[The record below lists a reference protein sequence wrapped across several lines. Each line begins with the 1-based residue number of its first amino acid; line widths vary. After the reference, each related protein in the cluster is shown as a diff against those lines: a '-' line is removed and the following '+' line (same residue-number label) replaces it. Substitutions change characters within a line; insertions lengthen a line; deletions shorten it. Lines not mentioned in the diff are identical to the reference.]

1 MRKEAVIKFI
11 GYVLLFNAVFLYAS
25 ALISLFLNET
35 SFVPLFYSGLVCT
48 ILGLFPLIF
57 TERIDEIRFTEG
69 LAISVIG
76 WFITCIVGMLPYV
89 MWGGEFT
96 LANAFFESVSGY
108 TTTGATILN
117 DIESLPKGIL
127 FWRSSTHW
135 IGGMGVILFVL
146 LILPQAK
153 GLRSSLYKTE
163 VSNLSRMNFKTKA
176 RQIARIIGIVYIS
189 LTIVQTIILWFL
201 GMTFFDAIC
210 HSMSTIATGG
220 FSTKNTSMAFYN
232 NFWME
237 ITIVVFM
244 MLSSLHFGM
253 LYVTI
258 IGKKPNIFH
267 SKSVRSY
274 FLVILIGILVT
285 AYKLY
290 DENVYNLTDSLR
302 HSMFQVT
309 SLVSTTGFATVDT
322 SVWPVFSIIVLMYFT
337 IQGSMVGST
346 AGGFKFDRIFLFFQT
361 LKKQL
366 RLIQHPQGVFASK
379 IDDEVVAKGI
389 ELQTLSFL
397 VIYILTFF
405 IVTVILTFMDIDGL
419 TAFSASITSIANVG
433 PGFGKIIGSLGNYS
447 ALPDAAKYVL
457 SIEMLLGRLE
467 IMNILA
473 LFLVFGKK

>member
-1 MRKEAVIKFI
+1 MRKEAIIKYI
-11 GYVLLFNAVFLYAS
+11 GYVLLFNAVFLFVS
-25 ALISLFLNET
+25 ALISYFLNET
-35 SFVPLFYSGLVCT
+35 SLVPLFYSGMVCT

-76 WFITCIVGMLPYV
+76 WFITCIVGMLPYL
-89 MWGGEFT
+89 MYGGEFT
-96 LANAFFESVSGY
+96 FANAFFESVSGY
-108 TTTGATILN
+108 TTTGSTILN
-117 DIESLPKGIL
+117 EIESLPKGIL

-146 LILPQAK
+146 LILPQAR

-189 LTIVQTIILWFL
+189 LTLLETIILWSL

-237 ITIVVFM
+237 LTIIVFM
-244 MLSSLHFGM
+244 VLSSLHFGM

-258 IGKKPNIFH
+258 IGKKPNLFH
-267 SKSVRSY
+267 SKPVRG
-274 FLVILIGILVT
+274 FFIIITIGVLAI

-290 DENVYNLTDSLR
+290 DENVYSLVDSLR
-302 HSMFQVT
+302 HSLFQVT

-322 SVWPVFSIIVLMYFT
+322 SVWPVFTIIVLIYFT

-361 LKKQL
+361 FKNQL

-379 IDDEVVAKGI
+379 IDDEVVNKGI
-389 ELQTLSFL
+389 ELQTISFL
-397 VIYILTFF
+397 VIYTLTFF
-405 IVTVILTFMDIDGL
+405 IVTVILTFMDIDLL
-419 TAFSASITSIANVG
+419 TAFSASIASIANVG
-433 PGFGKIIGSLGNYS
+433 PGFNEIGSLGNYS
-447 ALPDAAKYVL
+447 SLPDAAKYVL

>member
-290 DENVYNLTDSLR
+290 DENVYNLADSLR

>member
-1 MRKEAVIKFI
+1 MKKEAIIKYI
-11 GYVLLFNAVFLYAS
+11 GYVLLFNAVFLYIS
-25 ALISLFLNET
+25 ALISFVLKES

-57 TERIDEIRFTEG
+57 TERIDEIRFSEG
-69 LAISVIG
+69 LAISVTG
-76 WFITCIVGMLPYV
+76 WFINCIVGMLPYF

-96 LANAFFESVSGY
+96 FANAFFESVSGY
-108 TTTGATILN
+108 TTTGATILKE
-117 DIESLPKGIL
+117 IESLPKGIL
-127 FWRSSTHW
+127 FWRSATHW

-153 GLRSSLYKTE
+153 GSRSSLYKTE

-189 LTIVQTIILWFL
+189 LTLLETIILWSL

-232 NFWME
+232 NIWME
-237 ITIVVFM
+237 LTIVVFM
-244 MLSSLHFGM
+244 VLSSLHFGM
-253 LYVTI
+253 LYITI
-258 IGKKPNIFH
+258 LGKKPNLFH

-274 FLVILIGILVT
+274 FLLIFIGILAV
-285 AYKLY
+285 AFKLHHDNTY
-290 DENVYNLTDSLR
+290 SLFDSFR
-302 HSMFQVT
+302 HSLFQVT

-322 SVWPVFSIIVLMYFT
+322 SVWPIFTVIILIYFT
-337 IQGSMVGST
+337 LQGSMVGST
-346 AGGFKFDRIFLFFQT
+346 AGGFKFDRIYLFFQI

-366 RLIQHPQGVFASK
+366 RLIQHPQGIFASK
-379 IDDEVVAKGI
+379 IDDEVVEKDI
-389 ELQTLSFL
+389 EIQTLNFL
-397 VIYILTFF
+397 FLYILTFF

-419 TAFSASITSIANVG
+419 TAFSASIASIANVG
-433 PGFGKIIGSLGNYS
+433 PGFGDVGSLDNYS
-447 ALPDAAKYVL
+447 ALPSAAKYVL
-457 SIEMLLGRLE
+457 SFEMLLGRLE

-473 LFLVFGKK
+473 LFLFFGKK

>member
-1 MRKEAVIKFI
+1 MRKEAVIKYI
-11 GYVLLFNAVFLYAS
+11 AYVILFNAVFLYAS
-25 ALISLFLNET
+25 ALISFFLNES
-35 SFVPLFYSGLVCT
+35 SFVPLFYSALICT

-57 TERIDEIRFTEG
+57 TEKIEEIRFSEG
-69 LAISVIG
+69 LAISVFG

-96 LANAFFESVSGY
+96 FVNAFFESVSGY
-108 TTTGATILN
+108 TTTGSTILN
-117 DIESLPKGIL
+117 EIESLPKGIL

-135 IGGMGVILFVL
+135 IGGVGVILFVL
-146 LILPQAK
+146 LILPQAR
-153 GLRSSLYKTE
+153 GMRSSLYKTE

-189 LTIVQTIILWFL
+189 LTLLQTIILWVL

-237 ITIVVFM
+237 LTIVVFM
-244 MLSSLHFGM
+244 VLSSLHFGM

-258 IGKKPNIFH
+258 IGKKPNLFH

-274 FLVILIGILVT
+274 ILVTIIGILAI

-290 DENVYNLTDSLR
+290 DENLYSLVDSLR
-302 HSMFQVT
+302 HSLFQVT
-309 SLVSTTGFATVDT
+309 ALVSTTGFATVDT
-322 SVWPVFSIIVLMYFT
+322 TVWPVFTVMVLIYFT

-346 AGGFKFDRIFLFFQT
+346 AGGFKFDRIYLFFQI

-366 RLIQHPQGVFASK
+366 RLIKHPQGIFASK
-379 IDDEVVAKGI
+379 IDDEIVDKGI
-389 ELQTLSFL
+389 ELQTLNFL
-397 VIYILTFF
+397 VLYIFTFF
-405 IVTVILTFMDIDGL
+405 IVTVILTFMDVDGL
-419 TAFSASITSIANVG
+419 TAFSASIASIANVG
-433 PGFGKIIGSLGNYS
+433 PGFGDVGSLGNYS
-447 ALPDAAKYVL
+447 TLPTAAKYVL
-457 SIEMLLGRLE
+457 SVEMLLGRLE

-473 LFLVFGKK
+473 LFLVFGRNR

>member
-1 MRKEAVIKFI
+1 MRKEAIIKYI
-11 GYVLLFNAVFLYAS
+11 AYVLLFNAVFLFVS
-25 ALISLFLNET
+25 ALISYFLSET
-35 SFVPLFYSGLVCT
+35 SFIPLFYSGLVCT

-57 TERIDEIRFTEG
+57 TEKIDEIRFSEG

-76 WFITCIVGMLPYV
+76 WIITCVVGMLPYV

-96 LANAFFESVSGY
+96 FVNAFFESVSGY

-117 DIESLPKGIL
+117 EIETLPKGIL

-146 LILPQAK
+146 LILPQAR

-189 LTIVQTIILWFL
+189 LTLLETIILWWL

-220 FSTKNTSMAFYN
+220 FSTKNTSMGFYN

-237 ITIVVFM
+237 LTIVVFM
-244 MLSSLHFGM
+244 VLSSLHFGM

-258 IGKKPNIFH
+258 VGKKPNLIH
-267 SKSVRSY
+267 SKSVRTY
-274 FLVILIGILVT
+274 FLLIIVGILAV

-290 DENVYNLTDSLR
+290 DENVYNLVDSLR
-302 HSMFQVT
+302 HSLFQVT

-322 SVWPVFSIIVLMYFT
+322 SAWPVFTVIILIYFT
-337 IQGSMVGST
+337 VQGSMVGST
-346 AGGFKFDRIFLFFQT
+346 AGGFKFDRIYLFFQI

-366 RLIQHPQGVFASK
+366 RLIKHPQGVFASK
-379 IDDEVVAKGI
+379 IDDEIVDKGI
-389 ELQTLSFL
+389 ELQTLNFL
-397 VIYILTFF
+397 VLYIFTFF
-405 IVTVILTFMDIDGL
+405 IATVILTFMDIDGL
-419 TAFSASITSIANVG
+419 TAFSASIASIANVG
-433 PGFGKIIGSLGNYS
+433 PGFGEVGSLDNFS
-447 ALPDAAKYVL
+447 ALPSAAKYVL
-457 SIEMLLGRLE
+457 SFEMLLGRLE

-473 LFLVFGKK
+473 LFLVFGRNR

>member
-1 MRKEAVIKFI
+1 MRKEAIIKYV
-11 GYVLLFNAVFLYAS
+11 GYVLLFNAVFLYVS
-25 ALISLFLNET
+25 ALISFVLDET

-57 TERIDEIRFTEG
+57 TEKIEEVRFSEG
-69 LAISVIG
+69 LAISVTG
-76 WFITCIVGMLPYV
+76 WFITCVVGMIPYV

-96 LANAFFESVSGY
+96 FVNAFFESVSGY
-108 TTTGATILN
+108 TTTGATILKE
-117 DIESLPKGIL
+117 IESLPKGIL

-176 RQIARIIGIVYIS
+176 RQIARVIGIVYIS
-189 LTIVQTIILWFL
+189 LTLLETIILWSL

-220 FSTKNTSMAFYN
+220 FSTKNTSMTFYN
-232 NFWME
+232 NIWME
-237 ITIVVFM
+237 FTIVVFM
-244 MLSSLHFGM
+244 VLSSLHFGM

-258 IGKKPNIFH
+258 MGRKPNLFH

-274 FLVILIGILVT
+274 FLLIIIGIFAV
-285 AYKLY
+285 AFKLY
-290 DENVYNLTDSLR
+290 HDSTYSLFDSFR
-302 HSMFQVT
+302 HSLFQVT

-322 SVWPVFSIIVLMYFT
+322 SVWPVFTVIILIYFT
-337 IQGSMVGST
+337 LQGSMVGST
-346 AGGFKFDRIFLFFQT
+346 AGGFKFDRIYLFFQI

-366 RLIQHPQGVFASK
+366 RLIQHPQGIFASK
-379 IDDEVVAKGI
+379 MDDEIVEKEI
-389 ELQTLSFL
+389 ELQTLNFL
-397 VIYILTFF
+397 VVYILTFF
-405 IVTVILTFMDIDGL
+405 VVTVILTFMDIDGL
-419 TAFSASITSIANVG
+419 TAFSASIASIANVG
-433 PGFGKIIGSLGNYS
+433 PGFGDVGSLDNYA
-447 ALPDAAKYVL
+447 ALPAAAKYVL
-457 SIEMLLGRLE
+457 SFEMLLGRLE

-473 LFLVFGKK
+473 LFLFFGKK

>member
-1 MRKEAVIKFI
+1 MRKEAIIKYI
-11 GYVLLFNAVFLYAS
+11 AYVLLFNAVFLFVS
-25 ALISLFLNET
+25 ALISYFLSET
-35 SFVPLFYSGLVCT
+35 SFIPLFYSGLVCT

-57 TERIDEIRFTEG
+57 TEKIDEIRFSEG

-76 WFITCIVGMLPYV
+76 WFITCVVGMLPYV

-96 LANAFFESVSGY
+96 FVNAFFESVSGY

-117 DIESLPKGIL
+117 EIETLPKGIL

-146 LILPQAK
+146 LILPQAR

-189 LTIVQTIILWFL
+189 LTLLETIILWWL

-237 ITIVVFM
+237 LTIVVFM
-244 MLSSLHFGM
+244 VLSSLHFGM

-258 IGKKPNIFH
+258 VGKKPNLIH
-267 SKSVRSY
+267 SKSVRTY
-274 FLVILIGILVT
+274 FLLIIVGILAV

-290 DENVYNLTDSLR
+290 DENVYNLVDSLR
-302 HSMFQVT
+302 HSLFQVT

-322 SVWPVFSIIVLMYFT
+322 SAWPVFTVIILIYFT
-337 IQGSMVGST
+337 VQGSMVGST
-346 AGGFKFDRIFLFFQT
+346 AGGFKFDRIYLFFQI

-366 RLIQHPQGVFASK
+366 RLIKHPQGVFASK
-379 IDDEVVAKGI
+379 IDDEVVDKGI
-389 ELQTLSFL
+389 ELQTLNFL
-397 VIYILTFF
+397 VLYIFTFF
-405 IVTVILTFMDIDGL
+405 IATVILTFMDIDGL
-419 TAFSASITSIANVG
+419 TAFSASIASIANVG
-433 PGFGKIIGSLGNYS
+433 PGFGEVGSLDNFS
-447 ALPDAAKYVL
+447 ALPAAAKYVL
-457 SIEMLLGRLE
+457 SFEMLLGRLE

-473 LFLVFGKK
+473 LFLVFGRNR

>member
-1 MRKEAVIKFI
+1 MRKEAIIKYI
-11 GYVLLFNAVFLYAS
+11 AYVLLFNAVFLFVS
-25 ALISLFLNET
+25 ALISYFLSET
-35 SFVPLFYSGLVCT
+35 SFIPLFYSGLVCT

-57 TERIDEIRFTEG
+57 TEKIDEIRFSEG

-76 WFITCIVGMLPYV
+76 WFITCVVGMLPYV

-96 LANAFFESVSGY
+96 FVNAFFESVSGY

-117 DIESLPKGIL
+117 EIETLPKGIL

-146 LILPQAK
+146 LILPQAR

-189 LTIVQTIILWFL
+189 LTLLETIILWWL

-237 ITIVVFM
+237 LTIVVFM
-244 MLSSLHFGM
+244 VLSSLHFGM

-258 IGKKPNIFH
+258 VGKKPNLIH
-267 SKSVRSY
+267 SKSVRTY
-274 FLVILIGILVT
+274 FLLIIVGIIAV

-290 DENVYNLTDSLR
+290 DENVYNLVDSLR
-302 HSMFQVT
+302 HSLFQVT

-322 SVWPVFSIIVLMYFT
+322 SAWPVFTVIILIYFT

-346 AGGFKFDRIFLFFQT
+346 AGGFKFDRIYLFFQI

-366 RLIQHPQGVFASK
+366 RLIKHPQGVFASK
-379 IDDEVVAKGI
+379 IDDEVVDKGI
-389 ELQTLSFL
+389 ELQTLNFL
-397 VIYILTFF
+397 VLYIFTFF
-405 IVTVILTFMDIDGL
+405 IATVILTFMDIDGL
-419 TAFSASITSIANVG
+419 TAFSASIASIANVG
-433 PGFGKIIGSLGNYS
+433 PGFGEVGSLDNFS
-447 ALPDAAKYVL
+447 ALPAAAKYVL
-457 SIEMLLGRLE
+457 SFEMLLGRLE

-473 LFLVFGKK
+473 LFLVFGRNR

>member
-1 MRKEAVIKFI
+1 MRKEAIIKYV
-11 GYVLLFNAVFLYAS
+11 GYVLLFNAVFLYVS
-25 ALISLFLNET
+25 ALISFFLEES
-35 SFVPLFYSGLVCT
+35 SFVPLFYSALVCT

-57 TERIDEIRFTEG
+57 TEKIDEVRFSEG
-69 LAISVIG
+69 LAISVTG
-76 WFITCIVGMLPYV
+76 WFITCVVGMIPYV

-96 LANAFFESVSGY
+96 FVNAFFESVSGY
-108 TTTGATILN
+108 TTTGATILKE
-117 DIESLPKGIL
+117 IESLPKGIL

-189 LTIVQTIILWFL
+189 LTLLETVILWFL

-232 NFWME
+232 NIWME
-237 ITIVVFM
+237 LTIVVFM
-244 MLSSLHFGM
+244 VLSSLHFGM

-258 IGKKPNIFH
+258 IGKKPNLFH

-274 FLVILIGILVT
+274 FLLILIGVLAV
-285 AYKLY
+285 AFKLY
-290 DENVYNLTDSLR
+290 YDNTYTLFDSFR
-302 HSMFQVT
+302 HSLFQVT

-322 SVWPVFSIIVLMYFT
+322 SVWPVFTVIILIYFT
-337 IQGSMVGST
+337 LQGSMVGST
-346 AGGFKFDRIFLFFQT
+346 AGGFKFDRIYLFFQIM
-361 LKKQL
+361 KKQL
-366 RLIQHPQGVFASK
+366 RLIQHPQGIFASK
-379 IDDEVVAKGI
+379 IDDEVVEKDVQ
-389 ELQTLSFL
+389 LQTLNFL
-397 VIYILTFF
+397 VVYILTFF

-419 TAFSASITSIANVG
+419 TAFSASIASIANVG
-433 PGFGKIIGSLGNYS
+433 PGFGDVGSLDNYA
-447 ALPDAAKYVL
+447 ALPAAAKYVL
-457 SIEMLLGRLE
+457 SFEMLLGRLE

-473 LFLVFGKK
+473 LFLFFWKK

>member
-1 MRKEAVIKFI
+1 M
-11 GYVLLFNAVFLYAS
+11 GHVLLFNAAFLYLS
-25 ALISLFLNET
+25 ALISFFLNET
-35 SFVPLFYSGLVCT
+35 SLVPLFYSGLVCT

-57 TERIDEIRFTEG
+57 TEKIEEIRFSEG
-69 LAISVIG
+69 LAISVTG
-76 WFITCIVGMLPYV
+76 WLVTCIVGMLPYL
-89 MWGGEFT
+89 MFGGEFT
-96 LANAFFESVSGY
+96 FANAFFESVSGY

-117 DIESLPKGIL
+117 EIQTLPKGIL
-127 FWRSSTHW
+127 FWRASTHW

-176 RQIARIIGIVYIS
+176 RQIARIIGIVYLS
-189 LTIVQTIILWFL
+189 LTVVQTLILWQL

-220 FSTKNTSMAFYN
+220 FSTKNLSMAYYN
-232 NFWME
+232 DIWME
-237 ITIVVFM
+237 ITIMVFM
-244 MLSSLHFGM
+244 LLSSLHFGM

-274 FLVILIGILVT
+274 IVVILIGIGLV
-285 AYKLY
+285 AFKLY
-290 DENVYNLTDSLR
+290 HDNVYSLGTAIR
-302 HSMFQVT
+302 HSSFQII

-322 SVWPVFSIIVLMYFT
+322 SVWPAFTMVILMYFI

-346 AGGFKFDRIFLFFQT
+346 AGGLKFDRVFLFFQI

-379 IDDEVVAKGI
+379 IDDEFVEKGV
-389 ELQTLSFL
+389 ELQALSFL
-397 VIYILTFF
+397 IIYILTFF
-405 IVTVILTFMDIDGL
+405 IVTFILTFMDIDAL
-419 TAFSASITSIANVG
+419 SAFSASIASISNTG
-433 PGFGKIIGSLGNYS
+433 PGFGEVGSLDNYH
-447 ALPDAAKYVL
+447 AFPDAAKYLL

-473 LFLVFGKK
+473 LFLYFGKK

>member
-1 MRKEAVIKFI
+1 MRKEAIIKYI
-11 GYVLLFNAVFLYAS
+11 AYVLLFNAVFLFVS
-25 ALISLFLNET
+25 ALISYFLSET
-35 SFVPLFYSGLVCT
+35 SFIPLFYSGLVCT

-57 TERIDEIRFTEG
+57 TEKIDEIRFSEG

-76 WFITCIVGMLPYV
+76 WFITCVVGMLPYV

-96 LANAFFESVSGY
+96 FVNAFFESVSGY

-117 DIESLPKGIL
+117 EIETLPKGIL
-127 FWRSSTHW
+127 FWRSATHW

-146 LILPQAK
+146 LILPQAR

-189 LTIVQTIILWFL
+189 LTLLETIILWWL

-237 ITIVVFM
+237 LTIVVFM
-244 MLSSLHFGM
+244 VLSSLHFGM

-258 IGKKPNIFH
+258 VGKKPNLIH
-267 SKSVRSY
+267 SKSVRTY
-274 FLVILIGILVT
+274 FLLIIVGILAV

-290 DENVYNLTDSLR
+290 DENVYSLADSLR
-302 HSMFQVT
+302 HSLFQVT

-322 SVWPVFSIIVLMYFT
+322 SAWPVFTVIILIYFT
-337 IQGSMVGST
+337 VQGSMVGST
-346 AGGFKFDRIFLFFQT
+346 AGGFKFDRIYLFFQI

-366 RLIQHPQGVFASK
+366 RLIKHPQGVFASK
-379 IDDEVVAKGI
+379 IDDEVVDKGI
-389 ELQTLSFL
+389 ELQTLNFL
-397 VIYILTFF
+397 VLYIFTFF
-405 IVTVILTFMDIDGL
+405 IATVILTFMDIDGL
-419 TAFSASITSIANVG
+419 TAFSASIASIANVG
-433 PGFGKIIGSLGNYS
+433 PGFGEVGSLDNFS
-447 ALPDAAKYVL
+447 ALPSAAKYVL
-457 SIEMLLGRLE
+457 SFEMLLGRLE

-473 LFLVFGKK
+473 LFLVFGRNR

>member
-389 ELQTLSFL
+389 EIQTLSFL

>member
-11 GYVLLFNAVFLYAS
+11 GYVLLFNAVFLYVS

>member
-11 GYVLLFNAVFLYAS
+11 GYVLLFNAVFLYVS

-76 WFITCIVGMLPYV
+76 WFITCFVGMLPYV

-108 TTTGATILN
+108 TTTGSTILN
-117 DIESLPKGIL
+117 EIESLPKGIL

-290 DENVYNLTDSLR
+290 DENVYNLADSLR

-389 ELQTLSFL
+389 EIQTLSFL

>member
-1 MRKEAVIKFI
+1 MRKEAVIKYI
-11 GYVLLFNAVFLYAS
+11 AYVILFNAVFLYAS
-25 ALISLFLNET
+25 ALISFFLSET
-35 SFVPLFYSGLVCT
+35 SFVPLFYSALICT

-57 TERIDEIRFTEG
+57 TEKIEEIRFSEG

-76 WFITCIVGMLPYV
+76 WFITCVVGMLPYV

-96 LANAFFESVSGY
+96 FVNAFFESVSGY
-108 TTTGATILN
+108 TTTGSTILTE
-117 DIESLPKGIL
+117 IESLPKGIL

-146 LILPQAK
+146 LILPQAR
-153 GLRSSLYKTE
+153 GMRSSLYKTE

-189 LTIVQTIILWFL
+189 LTLLQTIILWLL

-220 FSTKNTSMAFYN
+220 FSTKNSSMAFYN

-237 ITIVVFM
+237 LTIVVFM
-244 MLSSLHFGM
+244 VLSSLHFGM

-258 IGKKPNIFH
+258 IGKKPNLFH
-267 SKSVRSY
+267 SKSVRTY
-274 FLVILIGILVT
+274 ILLTVIGILAI

-290 DENVYNLTDSLR
+290 DENLYSLVDSLR

-309 SLVSTTGFATVDT
+309 ALVSTTGFATVDT
-322 SVWPVFSIIVLMYFT
+322 SVWPIFTVIILIYFT

-346 AGGFKFDRIFLFFQT
+346 AGGFKFDRIYLFFQI

-366 RLIQHPQGVFASK
+366 RLIKHPQGIFASK
-379 IDDEVVAKGI
+379 IDDEIVDKDI
-389 ELQTLSFL
+389 ELQTLNFL
-397 VIYILTFF
+397 VLYVFTFF
-405 IVTVILTFMDIDGL
+405 IITVILTFMDIDGI
-419 TAFSASITSIANVG
+419 TAFSASIASIANVG
-433 PGFGKIIGSLGNYS
+433 PGFGDVGSLGNYS
-447 ALPDAAKYVL
+447 ALPTAAKYVL
-457 SIEMLLGRLE
+457 SAEMLLGRLE

-473 LFLVFGKK
+473 LFLVFGTKR

>member
-1 MRKEAVIKFI
+1 MRKEAVIKYI
-11 GYVLLFNAVFLYAS
+11 AYVILFNAVFLYAS
-25 ALISLFLNET
+25 ALISFFMSES
-35 SFVPLFYSGLVCT
+35 SFVPLFYSALICT

-57 TERIDEIRFTEG
+57 TEKIEEIRFSEG
-69 LAISVIG
+69 LAISVFG

-96 LANAFFESVSGY
+96 FVNAFFESVSGY
-108 TTTGATILN
+108 TTTGSTILN
-117 DIESLPKGIL
+117 EIESLPKGIL

-135 IGGMGVILFVL
+135 IGGVGVILFVL
-146 LILPQAK
+146 LILPQAR
-153 GLRSSLYKTE
+153 GMRSSLYKTE

-189 LTIVQTIILWFL
+189 LTLLETIILWVL

-237 ITIVVFM
+237 LTIVVFM
-244 MLSSLHFGM
+244 VLSSLHFGM

-258 IGKKPNIFH
+258 IGKKPNLFH

-274 FLVILIGILVT
+274 ILVTIIGILAI

-290 DENVYNLTDSLR
+290 DENLYSLVDSLR
-302 HSMFQVT
+302 HSLFQVT
-309 SLVSTTGFATVDT
+309 ALVSTTGFATVDT
-322 SVWPVFSIIVLMYFT
+322 SVWPVFTVMVLIYFT
-337 IQGSMVGST
+337 VQGSMVGST
-346 AGGFKFDRIFLFFQT
+346 AGGFKFDRIYLFFQI

-366 RLIQHPQGVFASK
+366 RLIKHPQGIFASK
-379 IDDEVVAKGI
+379 IDDEIVDKGI
-389 ELQTLSFL
+389 ELQTLNFL
-397 VIYILTFF
+397 VLYIFTFF
-405 IVTVILTFMDIDGL
+405 IVTVILTFMDVDGL
-419 TAFSASITSIANVG
+419 TAFSASIASIANVG
-433 PGFGKIIGSLGNYS
+433 PGFGDVGSLGNYS
-447 ALPDAAKYVL
+447 TLPTAAKYVL
-457 SIEMLLGRLE
+457 SVEMLLGRLE

-473 LFLVFGKK
+473 LFLVFGRNR

>member
-1 MRKEAVIKFI
+1 MRKEAVIKYI
-11 GYVLLFNAVFLYAS
+11 GYVLLFNAVFLYIS
-25 ALISLFLNET
+25 ALISFFLNET

-69 LAISVIG
+69 LSISVIG

-108 TTTGATILN
+108 TTTGSTILN
-117 DIESLPKGIL
+117 EIESLPKGIL

-189 LTIVQTIILWFL
+189 LTLLETITLWSL

-220 FSTKNTSMAFYN
+220 FSTKNTSIAFYN

-237 ITIVVFM
+237 LTIVLFM
-244 MLSSLHFGM
+244 VLSSLHFGM

-258 IGKKPNIFH
+258 IGKKPNIFQ

-274 FLVILIGILVT
+274 FLVIVIGILAV

-290 DENVYNLTDSLR
+290 DENLYSITTSLR
-302 HSMFQVT
+302 HSLFQVT

-322 SVWPVFSIIVLMYFT
+322 SVWPVFTIIVLIYFT

-346 AGGFKFDRIFLFFQT
+346 AGGFKFDRIYLFFQT

-379 IDDEVVAKGI
+379 IDDEVVDKGV

-419 TAFSASITSIANVG
+419 TAFSASIASIANVG
-433 PGFGKIIGSLGNYS
+433 PGFNEIGSLGNYS
-447 ALPDAAKYVL
+447 GLPDAAKYVL

>member
-1 MRKEAVIKFI
+1 MRKEAVIKYI
-11 GYVLLFNAVFLYAS
+11 AYVILFNAVFLYAS
-25 ALISLFLNET
+25 ALISFFLNES
-35 SFVPLFYSGLVCT
+35 SFVPLFYSALICT

-57 TERIDEIRFTEG
+57 TEKIEEIRFSEG
-69 LAISVIG
+69 LAISVFG

-96 LANAFFESVSGY
+96 FVNAFFESVSGY
-108 TTTGATILN
+108 TTTGSTILN
-117 DIESLPKGIL
+117 EIESLPKGIL

-146 LILPQAK
+146 LILPQAR
-153 GLRSSLYKTE
+153 GMRSSLYKTE

-189 LTIVQTIILWFL
+189 LTLLETIILWVL

-237 ITIVVFM
+237 LTIVVFM
-244 MLSSLHFGM
+244 VLSSLHFGM

-258 IGKKPNIFH
+258 IGKKPNLFH

-274 FLVILIGILVT
+274 ILVTIIGILAI

-290 DENVYNLTDSLR
+290 DENLYSLVDSLR
-302 HSMFQVT
+302 HSLFQVT
-309 SLVSTTGFATVDT
+309 ALVSTTGFATVDT
-322 SVWPVFSIIVLMYFT
+322 SVWPVFTVMVLIYFT
-337 IQGSMVGST
+337 VQGSMVGST
-346 AGGFKFDRIFLFFQT
+346 AGGFKFDRIYLFFQI

-366 RLIQHPQGVFASK
+366 RLIKHPQGIFASK
-379 IDDEVVAKGI
+379 IDDEIVDKGI
-389 ELQTLSFL
+389 ELQTLNFL
-397 VIYILTFF
+397 VLYIFTFF
-405 IVTVILTFMDIDGL
+405 IVTVILTFMDVDGL
-419 TAFSASITSIANVG
+419 TAFSASIASIANVG
-433 PGFGKIIGSLGNYS
+433 PGFGDVGSLGNYS
-447 ALPDAAKYVL
+447 TLPTAAKYVL
-457 SIEMLLGRLE
+457 SVEMLLGRLE

-473 LFLVFGKK
+473 LFLVFGRNR